1 MMESGD
7 RLKKPSISYSLVQN
21 LRQQLMRI
29 LPFSQMAEED
39 VDFFLRYSVESYFA
53 PQEVILSPA
62 DGIPKALYLIRQGR
76 VSGRRLIPGFEETG
90 FELDPGDILAVSAC
104 YAGLPTTVKYVAVD
118 DCFCLALPLER
129 MHELASQSKPFSDFL
144 NNRIL
149 KLLEESRAALRNTF
163 ASKALTEQSL
173 ESPLRDLP
181 LKKPISVSPNTSL
194 QDALQLIH
202 DKKVGSVLVVDEGG
216 GIVGI
221 LTRYDVLSR
230 VTLAQVPL
238 TTPIELV
245 MSRSVKTLSI
255 DDTAE
260 TAGLTMSRYHI
271 RHLPVLRGKELVG
284 IISERD
290 LFSLQRLSLNNISS
304 AIRSAEDVDTLKD
317 CASNI
322 RKFARNLLGQGV
334 QARQLT
340 ALISHLN
347 DVLTAQLITL
357 FAKQHH
363 LNLES
368 FAWISLG
375 SEGRSEQTIATD
387 QDNAL
392 IYMDSETSKKS
403 HYLAFA
409 KDVNQAL
416 DACGYPLCK
425 GNIMASNPE
434 LCISQQEWLERFAR
448 WIEQGN
454 PEDLLNASIF
464 FDFRALAG
472 NESLLEPL
480 REYVVKRA
488 EATPRFIK
496 LLVENSL
503 QWKVPFNWF
512 GSLETKDLDG
522 KQIIDIKLQGT
533 AIVVDCARIYSLA
546 NGISAVNTR
555 ERLAAIGRAL
565 NLDEA
570 ESLAWIAAFEYL
582 QTLRLAAQIDGHAI
596 GGNPNAVDVD
606 KLNTVDK
613 TILRESLSEV
623 RNLQQR
629 LELDYVR

>member
-1 MMESGD
+1 MELADGQKQS
-7 RLKKPSISYSLVQN
+7 PVSHSLVQN
-21 LRQQLMRI
+21 LRQQLMRV
-29 LPFSQMAEED
+29 LPFSKMAEQD
-39 VDFFLRYSVESYFA
+39 VDYFLRHSIECYFA
-53 PQEVILSPA
+53 PEELILSPA
-62 DGIPKALYLIRQGR
+62 DGVPRVLYLIRQGT

-90 FELDPGDILAVSAC
+90 FELGPGDLFSVSAC
-104 YAGLPTTVKYVAVD
+104 YAGRPVTSKYVTIE

-129 MHELASQSKPFSDFL
+129 MHELAKHSKPFSDFL

-149 KLLEESRAALRNTF
+149 KLLEESRTALRNSF
-163 ASKALTEQSL
+163 ASQALTEQSL
-173 ESPLRDLP
+173 ESPLGDLV
-181 LKKPISVSPNTSL
+181 LKKPISVLPDTPL
-194 QDALQLIH
+194 RVALQLVH
-202 DKKVGSVLVVDEGG
+202 DKKVGSVLVVDEGRA
-216 GIVGI
+216 IVGI

-230 VTLAQVPL
+230 VTLAQVSL
-238 TTPIELV
+238 DTPISKV
-245 MSRSVKTLSI
+245 MSRDVKTLSVE
-255 DDTAE
+255 DTAE
-260 TAGLTMSRYHI
+260 TAGLAMSRHHV

-304 AIRSAEDVDTLKD
+304 AIRSADDVTNLKE
-317 CASNI
+317 CANNI

-347 DVLTAQLITL
+347 DVLTAQLISIFSKKHDL
-357 FAKQHH
+357 SM
-363 LNLES
+363 ER

-392 IYMDSETSKKS
+392 IFMDSEVS
-403 HYLAFA
+403 HKARYLAFA
-409 KDVNQAL
+409 KDVNHAL
-416 DACGYPLCK
+416 DVCGYPLCK
-425 GNIMASNPE
+425 GNIMASNPQ
-434 LCISQQEWLERFAR
+434 LCISQQEWLQRFAR

-472 NESLLEPL
+472 NEVLLDPL
-480 REYVVKRA
+480 RAYVVKQA

-503 QWKVPFNWF
+503 KWKVPFNWF
-512 GSLETKDLDG
+512 GSLETKELDG
-522 KQIIDIKLQGT
+522 KKIIDIKLQGT

-546 NGISAVNTR
+546 NGIAAVNTR

-565 NLDEA
+565 KLNEA
-570 ESLAWIAAFEYL
+570 ESIAWIAAFEYL
-582 QTLRLAAQIDGHAI
+582 QTLRLAAQIDAHVI
-596 GGNPNAVDVD
+596 GGNPNAVDIEQ
-606 KLNTVDK
+606 LNSVDK
-613 TILRESLSEV
+613 TILRESLSKV
-623 RNLQQR
+623 RSLQQR

>member
-1 MMESGD
+1 MESTD
-7 RLKKPSISYSLVQN
+7 LQKVTPTSYSLVQN
-21 LRQQLMRI
+21 LRQQLMRV
-29 LPFSQMAEED
+29 LPFSKMAEQD
-39 VDFFLRYSVESYFA
+39 VDFFLHHSAESYFA
-53 PQEVILSPA
+53 PEEVILSPA
-62 DGIPKALYLIRQGR
+62 DGVPKMLYLIRQGR

-90 FELDPGDILAVSAC
+90 FELDPGNLFSVSAC
-104 YAGLPTTVKYVAVD
+104 YAGRPVTSKYVAID
-118 DCFCLALPLER
+118 DCFCLALPIER
-129 MHELASQSKPFSDFL
+129 MHELAKRSKPFSDFL

-149 KLLEESRAALRNTF
+149 KLLEESRTALRNSF
-163 ASKALTEQSL
+163 ASQALTEQSL
-173 ESPLRDLP
+173 ESPMRDLA
-181 LKKPISVSPNTSL
+181 LKQPISVRPDTPL
-194 QDALQLIH
+194 KVALQLIH
-202 DKKVGSVLVVDEGG
+202 DKKVGSVLVVDESGT
-216 GIVGI
+216 IEGI

-230 VTLAQVPL
+230 VTLAQIPL
-238 TTPIELV
+238 ETPISQV
-245 MSRSVKTLSI
+245 MSRDVKTLSV

-260 TAGLTMSRYHI
+260 TAGLTMSRYHV

-304 AIRSAEDVDTLKD
+304 AIRSAEDVAGLKE
-317 CASNI
+317 CAGNI

-347 DVLTAQLITL
+347 DVLTAQLITI
-357 FAKQHH
+357 FAKQHD
-363 LNLES
+363 LSMER

-392 IYMDSETSKKS
+392 IFMDSEVS
-403 HYLAFA
+403 HKARYLAFA
-409 KDVNQAL
+409 KDVNHAL

-434 LCISQQEWLERFAR
+434 LCISQQEWLQRFAR

-480 REYVVKRA
+480 RNYVVKHA

-503 QWKVPFNWF
+503 KWKVPFNWF
-512 GSLETKDLDG
+512 GSLETKELDG
-522 KQIIDIKLQGT
+522 KKIIDIKLQGT

-565 NLDEA
+565 KLN
-570 ESLAWIAAFEYL
+570 ESESIAWIAAFEYL
-582 QTLRLAAQIDGHAI
+582 QTLRLAAQIDSHAI
-596 GGNPNAVDVD
+596 GGNPNAVDVEQ
-606 KLNTVDK
+606 LNSVDK
-613 TILRESLSEV
+613 TILRESLSKV
-623 RNLQQR
+623 RGLQQR

>member
-1 MMESGD
+1 MESTD
-7 RLKKPSISYSLVQN
+7 LQKVTPTSYSLVQN
-21 LRQQLMRI
+21 LRQQLMRV
-29 LPFSQMAEED
+29 LPFSKMAEQD
-39 VDFFLRYSVESYFA
+39 VDFFLHHSAESYFA
-53 PQEVILSPA
+53 PEEVILSPA
-62 DGIPKALYLIRQGR
+62 DGVPKMLYLIRQGR

-90 FELDPGDILAVSAC
+90 FELDPGNLFSVSAC
-104 YAGLPTTVKYVAVD
+104 YAGRPVTSKYVAID
-118 DCFCLALPLER
+118 DCFCLALPIER
-129 MHELASQSKPFSDFL
+129 MHELAKRSKPFSDFL

-149 KLLEESRAALRNTF
+149 KLLEESRTALRNSF
-163 ASKALTEQSL
+163 ASQALTEQSL
-173 ESPLRDLP
+173 ESPMRDLA
-181 LKKPISVSPNTSL
+181 LKQPISVRPDTPL
-194 QDALQLIH
+194 KVALQLIH
-202 DKKVGSVLVVDEGG
+202 DKKVGSVLVVDESGT
-216 GIVGI
+216 IEGI

-230 VTLAQVPL
+230 VTLAQIPL
-238 TTPIELV
+238 ETPISQV
-245 MSRSVKTLSI
+245 MSRDVKTLSV

-260 TAGLTMSRYHI
+260 TAGLTMSRYHV

-304 AIRSAEDVDTLKD
+304 AIRSAEDVAGLKE
-317 CASNI
+317 CAGNI

-347 DVLTAQLITL
+347 DVLTAQLITI
-357 FAKQHH
+357 FAKQHD
-363 LNLES
+363 LSMER

-392 IYMDSETSKKS
+392 IFMDSEVS
-403 HYLAFA
+403 HKARYLAFA
-409 KDVNQAL
+409 KDVNHAL

-434 LCISQQEWLERFAR
+434 LCISQQEWLQRFAR

-472 NESLLEPL
+472 NESLLVPL
-480 REYVVKRA
+480 RNYVVKHA

-503 QWKVPFNWF
+503 KWKVPFNWF
-512 GSLETKDLDG
+512 GSLETKELDG
-522 KQIIDIKLQGT
+522 KKIIDIKLQGT

-546 NGISAVNTR
+546 NGIGAVNTR

-565 NLDEA
+565 KLN
-570 ESLAWIAAFEYL
+570 ESESIAWIAAFEYL

-596 GGNPNAVDVD
+596 GGNANAVDVEQ
-606 KLNTVDK
+606 LNSVDK
-613 TILRESLSEV
+613 TILRESLSKV
-623 RNLQQR
+623 RGLQQR

>member
-1 MMESGD
+1 MESTD
-7 RLKKPSISYSLVQN
+7 LQKVTPTSYSLVQN
-21 LRQQLMRI
+21 LRQQLMRV
-29 LPFSQMAEED
+29 LPFSKMAEQD
-39 VDFFLRYSVESYFA
+39 VDFFLHHSAESYFA
-53 PQEVILSPA
+53 PDEVILSPA
-62 DGIPKALYLIRQGR
+62 DGVPKMLYLIRQGR

-90 FELDPGDILAVSAC
+90 FELDPGNLFSVSAC
-104 YAGLPTTVKYVAVD
+104 YAGRPVTSKYVAID
-118 DCFCLALPLER
+118 DCFCLALPIER
-129 MHELASQSKPFSDFL
+129 MHELAKRSKPFSDFL

-149 KLLEESRAALRNTF
+149 KLLEESRTALRNSF
-163 ASKALTEQSL
+163 ASQALTEQSL
-173 ESPLRDLP
+173 ESPMRDLA
-181 LKKPISVSPNTSL
+181 LKQPISVRPDTPL
-194 QDALQLIH
+194 KVALQLIH
-202 DKKVGSVLVVDEGG
+202 DKKVGSVLVVDESGT
-216 GIVGI
+216 IEGI

-230 VTLAQVPL
+230 VTLAQIPL
-238 TTPIELV
+238 ETPISQV
-245 MSRSVKTLSI
+245 MSRDVKTLSV

-260 TAGLTMSRYHI
+260 TAGLTMSRYHV

-304 AIRSAEDVDTLKD
+304 AIRSAEDVASLKE

-347 DVLTAQLITL
+347 DVLTAQLITI
-357 FAKQHH
+357 FAKQHD
-363 LNLES
+363 LSMER

-392 IYMDSETSKKS
+392 IFMDSEVS
-403 HYLAFA
+403 HKARYLAFA
-409 KDVNQAL
+409 KDVNHAL

-434 LCISQQEWLERFAR
+434 LCISQQEWLQRFAR

-472 NESLLEPL
+472 NESLLVPL
-480 REYVVKRA
+480 RNYVVKHA

-503 QWKVPFNWF
+503 KWKVPFNWF
-512 GSLETKDLDG
+512 GSLETKELDG
-522 KQIIDIKLQGT
+522 KKIIDIKLQGT

-546 NGISAVNTR
+546 NGIGAVNTR

-565 NLDEA
+565 KLN
-570 ESLAWIAAFEYL
+570 ESESIAWIAAFEYL
-582 QTLRLAAQIDGHAI
+582 QTLRLAAQIDSHAI
-596 GGNPNAVDVD
+596 GGNPNAVDVEQ
-606 KLNTVDK
+606 LNSVDK
-613 TILRESLSEV
+613 TILRESLSKV
-623 RNLQQR
+623 RGLQQR

>member
-21 LRQQLMRI
+21 LRQQLMRV

-39 VDFFLRYSVESYFA
+39 IDFFLRHSVESYFA

-62 DGIPKALYLIRQGR
+62 DGVPKTLYLIRQGR

-90 FELDPGDILAVSAC
+90 FELDPGDLFSVSAC
-104 YAGLPTTVKYVAVD
+104 YAGRPVTSKYVAVD
-118 DCFCLALPLER
+118 DCFCLAFPIEH
-129 MHELASQSKPFSDFL
+129 MHELAKRSKPFSDFL

-149 KLLEESRAALRNTF
+149 KLLEESRAALRNSF
-163 ASKALTEQSL
+163 ASQALTEQSL
-173 ESPLRDLP
+173 ESPLRDLA
-181 LKKPISVSPNTSL
+181 LKKPIAVSPDTPL
-194 QDALQLIH
+194 RIALQLIN
-202 DKKVGSVLVVDEGG
+202 DKKVGSILVVDASGN
-216 GIVGI
+216 IVGI

-238 TTPIELV
+238 EAPISQV
-245 MSRSVKTLSI
+245 MSREVKTLSV

-304 AIRSAEDVDTLKD
+304 AIRSAEDVVTLKD

-347 DVLTAQLITL
+347 DVLTVQLITI
-357 FAKQHH
+357 FAKQHD

-392 IYMDSETSKKS
+392 IYMDSEGSHKS
-403 HYLAFA
+403 RYLAFA

-434 LCISQQEWLERFAR
+434 LCIGQQEWLERFAR

-480 REYVVKRA
+480 REYVVRRA

-503 QWKVPFNWF
+503 KWKVPFNWF
-512 GSLETKDLDG
+512 GSLETTELDG
-522 KQIIDIKLQGT
+522 KQIIDIKMQGT

-565 NLDEA
+565 NLNES

-596 GGNPNAVDVD
+596 GGNSNAVDVD
-606 KLNTVDK
+606 KLNAVDK
-613 TILRESLSEV
+613 TILRKSLSEV